1 MTAPAAIAG
10 ARAVGGFS
18 LIELAIVLTLIGILL
33 GGVFGVASDYL
44 AAENREITAARLEAI
59 EEALVLYASR
69 NKRLPCP
76 ADGTA
81 AEGTAADGVPD
92 PSGETETC
100 SAGDEF
106 SVVPWRALGME
117 PEATRDG
124 FGRRITYRVFDGADG
139 LTDTDGMDM
148 SACEAAAEES
158 GSPEPECTAGI
169 SPVDFL
175 RDKGLTVDDPDGN
188 AIVDPGSPEAGGGAA
203 FVLVSHGNDGAGAY
217 TRGGTRIALAPAGQA
232 DQRENTDMDDTFV
245 LGGLNAAEGT
255 NAYFDDIVTA
265 PTIHEIASR
274 AGLGPQ

>member
-1 MTAPAAIAG
+1 LTAPAAIAG

-18 LIELAIVLTLIGILL
+18 LIEIAIVLTLIGILL

-59 EEALVLYASR
+59 EEALVLYVSR

-92 PSGETETC
+92 PNGETQTC
-100 SAGDEF
+100 TAGVQY

-124 FGRRITYRVFDGADG
+124 FGRRVTYRVYDGADG
-139 LTDTDGMDM
+139 LTRTDGIDM
-148 SACEAAAEES
+148 SECEAAAEDDQPGPIECGTGVAPTEFLES
-158 GSPEPECTAGI
+158 
-169 SPVDFL
+169 
-175 RDKGLTVDDPDGN
+175 KGLTVEDPDGT